1 MKKILY
7 LSILIL
13 LCLGITGC
21 FFDDKLTNNNV
32 YTGIYPIYYL
42 TNYLYGNEKEV
53 SSIYPT
59 GADINTYIL
68 TNKQKEEYQKGAL
81 FIYNGLTNEKEL
93 AKEFL
98 NKNKDML
105 LIDASYGLNY
115 DYDIEELWL
124 SPNNFLMLAKN
135 IKNNLQDYVVSKITK
150 DNLDTKYKELEE
162 KLSFMDAD
170 LRNIASQ
177 ASKSGNLAIVVS
189 SSKLKF
195 LENYGFNV
203 IVLTDNSSQ
212 EVNIK
217 SNFKSGK
224 YRDIY
229 LCSTDEET
237 EIIKDLKD
245 NYNANIINVNMMYT
259 LSEKDVET
267 NEDYLTIMQDFIENI
282 RNTALS

>member
-81 FIYNGLTNEKEL
+81 FIYNGITNEKEL

-170 LRNIASQ
+170 LRN
-177 ASKSGNLAIVVS
+177 SKSGNLAIVVS